1 MENFGG
7 IDSFPQSMTEAK
19 KKYDDCKKWN
29 VTMAYP
35 RYDGKLTQAF
45 KENVNQKSYLLRL
58 IWDIIS
64 LMPTC
69 RCILQIIM
77 TDN

>member
-1 MENFGG
+1 
-7 IDSFPQSMTEAK
+7 
-19 KKYDDCKKWN
+19 
-29 VTMAYP
+29 
-35 RYDGKLTQAF
+35 
-45 KENVNQKSYLLRL
+45 LRL

-77 TDN
+77 TDNWPTKRNLLCGKVDYQNYLLRITNVAPALLWRRK